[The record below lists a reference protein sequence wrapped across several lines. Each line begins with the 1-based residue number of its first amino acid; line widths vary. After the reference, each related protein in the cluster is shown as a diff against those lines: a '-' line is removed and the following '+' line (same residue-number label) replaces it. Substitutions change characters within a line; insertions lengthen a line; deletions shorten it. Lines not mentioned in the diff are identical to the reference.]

1 MCKARHFTDCAFT
14 LLGACFASVTGA
26 SGSLVP
32 SSGVY
37 RDAPAGFK
45 ARHLQREEDMT
56 VAAILKHK
64 GAKVDTVQP
73 TATVQQ
79 VCDLLSSRKIGAA
92 VVVGAAHEVVGVV
105 SERDI
110 VHVLSRHGARGLDRS
125 IDEIMTRQ
133 VATCRLTDSAH
144 DLMEMMTTGRF
155 RHVPVVEGGR
165 LVGIV
170 SIGDIVKR
178 RIEDA
183 ELDRSSM
190 REYIAQAG

>member
-1 MCKARHFTDCAFT
+1 
-14 LLGACFASVTGA
+14 
-26 SGSLVP
+26 
-32 SSGVY
+32 
-37 RDAPAGFK
+37 
-45 ARHLQREEDMT
+45 
-56 VAAILKHK
+56 
-64 GAKVDTVQP
+64 
-73 TATVQQ
+73 
-79 VCDLLSSRKIGAA
+79 
-92 VVVGAAHEVVGVV
+92 VGAAQEVVGVV

-110 VHVLSRHGARGLDRS
+110 VQVLSLHGARALDRT

-133 VATCRLTDSAH
+133 VTTCRLTDSAH
-144 DLMEMMTTGRF
+144 DLMEMMTSGRF